1 MYLDFIFF
9 LTLFMSGF
17 FSAILLGID
26 SKDSSQVIGELSDM
40 ARQSQRA
47 QLWKNLTAQGRIGLG
62 IVAVVLFTAALGV
75 NICTWFS
82 AGIVRHR
89 NPLIALDIGMGIL
102 LFAWVVLERW
112 RWRMFG
118 PKEWAF
124 IFPRWSKT
132 VFAALLIYIA
142 FEFAFDTSRLYR
154 QQRLSARPN
163 GTIKLEMTAE
173 DQTQK
178 QIRTVR
184 AFSSIWILISSVSAT
199 GLLLIKYEPY
209 EGPFG
214 KFNRVVQQL

>member
-1 MYLDFIFF
+1 MDLDFIFV

-26 SKDSSQVIGELSDM
+26 SKDSSQILGELSDM
-40 ARQSQRA
+40 ARKSPRA
-47 QLWKNLTAQGRIGLG
+47 QLWENLTAQSRLGLG
-62 IVAVVLFTAALGV
+62 IVAVVLFAAALGV
-75 NICTWFS
+75 NLFTWFS
-82 AGIVRHR
+82 TGIVRHR

-124 IFPRWSKT
+124 IFPRWSRA

-142 FEFAFDTSRLYR
+142 FEFAFDVSRFYR
-154 QQRLSARPN
+154 QQRLTAPPN
-163 GTIKLEMTAE
+163 GTVKLEMTAE
-173 DQTQK
+173 EQTQK
-178 QIRTVR
+178 QMRTVR
-184 AFSSIWILISSVSAT
+184 AFSGVWILLSAASAT
-199 GLLLIKYEPY
+199 GLLLMKNEPY
-209 EGPFG
+209 KGPFG